1 MANNERISL
10 YVPNLNW
17 DAIYSSVSESPLY
30 NHLVKLDATQDELE
44 VEDPYEVLQ
53 EIVLKF
59 VDASEDEFERNV
71 PLTSYG

>member
-1 MANNERISL
+1 
-10 YVPNLNW
+10 
-17 DAIYSSVSESPLY
+17 LY

>member
-17 DAIYSSVSESPLY
+17 DEIFRSGHDSPLF
-30 NHLVKLDATQDELE
+30 NHLVKLDATQDKLE
-44 VEDPYEVLQ
+44 VEDPSQVLQ

-59 VDASEDEFERNV
+59 IDATEDEFERNV

>member
-1 MANNERISL
+1 MANERISI

-17 DAIYSSVSESPLY
+17 DAIYNSVSESPLY
-30 NHLVKLDATQDELE
+30 NHLVKLDAAQEDLE
-44 VEDPYEVLQ
+44 VEDPYQVLQ

-59 VDASEDEFERNV
+59 VDASEDEFEKNV